1 MKSEVTLTQPGQD
14 ASHIH
19 PVPAGPHLRAA
30 GAWRSWLKE
39 HKWYTN
45 WNARQSLARARQTPV
60 GGKRWSR
67 RLIRLF

>member
-39 HKWYTN
+39 RKWYTN
-45 WNARQSLARARQTPV
+45 
-60 GGKRWSR
+60 
-67 RLIRLF
+67 